1 MTESVPK
8 LLDYLPAIYQEDT
21 FLQKF
26 LLAFDD
32 ILLGNARDTNFPAEG
47 LEQTISQLSKLFDPS
62 PNGTPDEFLS
72 WLAEWTAFTVRND
85 LEPIQQRAFIARV
98 IPLYRRR
105 GTKENLKELLT
116 IFVRGEPTIIEPGVT
131 EFQIGITSQIGVD
144 TFLAGGAPHYF
155 EVTIN
160 IPKGLDPKLQLRQIE
175 IARALI
181 ELEKPAHTY
190 YKLNSNVLDTIQ
202 IGRKSTI
209 GVDTVLGTPPPIT

>member
-1 MTESVPK
+1 MTESAPK
-8 LLDYLPAIYQEDT
+8 LLDYLPAIYQEDY
-21 FLQKF
+21 FLQQF

-32 ILLGNARDTNFPAEG
+32 ILLGSASDTNFPAQG

-131 EFQIGITSQIGVD
+131 EFQIGTTSHLGED
-144 TFLAGGAPHYF
+144 TFVAGGTPHYF

-160 IPKGLDPKLQLRQIE
+160 IPKGLDSSLQSRQIE

-181 ELEKPAHTY
+181 DLEKPAHTY
-190 YKLNSNVLDTIQ
+190 YKLNANILDTIQ
-202 IGRKSTI
+202 ISIKSTI
-209 GVDTVLGTPPPIT
+209 GVDTVLGTPPTT

>member
-1 MTESVPK
+1 MTESAPK
-8 LLDYLPAIYQEDT
+8 LLDYLPAIYQEDP
-21 FLQKF
+21 FLQRF

-32 ILLGNARDTNFPAEG
+32 ILLGSASDTNFPAQG
-47 LEQTISQLSKLFDPS
+47 IEQTIAQIPKLFDPQE
-62 PNGTPDEFLS
+62 TPAQFLA

-116 IFVRGEPTIIEPGVT
+116 IFVSGEPTIIEPGVT
-131 EFQIGITSQIGVD
+131 EFQIGKTSSIGVD

-160 IPKGLDPKLQLRQIE
+160 IPKGLDSNLQLRQIE
-175 IARALI
+175 IAHALI

-190 YKLNSNVLDTIQ
+190 YNLDANVLDTIQ
-202 IGRKSTI
+202 IGIKSTI
-209 GVDTVLGTPPPIT
+209 GVDTVLGTPPTTT